1 MPDNNV
7 DINGD
12 SLNKHFLKL
21 NFKYKTS
28 KMVLLLPS
36 SKYYAGAVKFPF
48 SLRFGFYR
56 IKYSI
61 SNHIW

>member
-7 DINGD
+7 GINGD
-12 SLNKHFLKL
+12 SFNKHFFKL

-36 SKYYAGAVKFPF
+36 SKYYAGVVKFPF
-48 SLRFGFYR
+48 SLGFGLYR

-61 SNHIW
+61 SNHTW